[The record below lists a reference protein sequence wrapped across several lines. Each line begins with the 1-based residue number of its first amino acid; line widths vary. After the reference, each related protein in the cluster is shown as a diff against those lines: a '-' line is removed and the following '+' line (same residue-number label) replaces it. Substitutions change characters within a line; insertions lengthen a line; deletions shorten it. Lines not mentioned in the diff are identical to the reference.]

1 MQVAILAG
9 GKATRLGDLARTQPK
24 SMIEAGGRPFLEH
37 QLEFLRDAGVGH
49 VVLCIGHLGEQIE
62 GYFGN
67 GERYGVAIEYS
78 VETVPMGTAG
88 ALRHARSLLHDVFF
102 TMYGDSFLSVDFAK
116 IANHFES
123 SSKLALMTVHRNHD
137 RYDGSNTVVEENLVK
152 RYSKKE
158 KTRGM
163 VHIDYG
169 VNLFRKEVLDLIP
182 ANEFHSLEDLFPR
195 LIDSGQLLAYEIAER
210 FYEIGST
217 QGLEEFRHFVETA
230 R

>member
-9 GKATRLGDLARTQPK
+9 GKATRLGDLSKTQPK

-37 QLEFLRDAGVGH
+37 QLEFLRDAGVND
-49 VVLCIGHLGEQIE
+49 VVLCIGHMGEQIKS
-62 GYFGN
+62 YFGN
-67 GERYGVAIEYS
+67 GERFGVAIEYS

-88 ALRHARSLLHDVFF
+88 ALKHARPLLRDVFF
-102 TMYGDSFLSVDFAK
+102 TMYGDSFLSVDFARV
-116 IANHFES
+116 ADHFES
-123 SSKLALMTVHRNHD
+123 YNKLALMTVYRNHD
-137 RYDGSNTVVEENLVK
+137 RYDRSNTAVEGDLVR

-158 KTRGM
+158 RTKSM

-169 VNLFRKEVLDLIP
+169 VNLFRKEVLDMIP
-182 ANEFHSLEDLFPR
+182 ADEFHLLEDLFAR
-195 LIDSGQLLAYEIAER
+195 LVDSGQLLACEITDR

-217 QGLEEFRHFVETA
+217 QGLEEFRQFVESG

>member
-9 GKATRLGDLARTQPK
+9 GKATRLGDLSKTQPK

-37 QLEFLRDAGVGH
+37 QLEFLRDAGVND
-49 VVLCIGHLGEQIE
+49 VVLCIGHMGEQIKS
-62 GYFGN
+62 YFGN
-67 GERYGVAIEYS
+67 GERFGVAIEYS

-88 ALRHARSLLHDVFF
+88 ALRHARPLLHDVFF
-102 TMYGDSFLSVDFAK
+102 TMYGDSFLSVDFARVADHLK
-116 IANHFES
+116 ASN
-123 SSKLALMTVHRNHD
+123 KLALMTVYQNHD
-137 RYDGSNTVVEENLVK
+137 RYDRSNTAVEGDLVK

-158 KTRGM
+158 RTRGM

-169 VNLFRKEVLDLIP
+169 VNLFRKEVLDMIP
-182 ANEFHSLEDLFPR
+182 ANEFHLLEDLFAR
-195 LIDSGQLLAYEIAER
+195 LIDSGQLLAYEITDR

-217 QGLEEFRHFVETA
+217 QGLEEFRQFVGSG

>member
-9 GKATRLGDLARTQPK
+9 GKATRLGDLAKIQPK
-24 SMIEAGGRPFLEH
+24 SMIEANGRPFLEH
-37 QLEFLRDAGVGH
+37 QLESLRDAGVSD
-49 VVLCIGHLGEQIE
+49 VVLCIGHMGEQIRK
-62 GYFGN
+62 YFGN
-67 GERYGVAIEYS
+67 GERFGVAIEYC

-88 ALRHARSLLHDVFF
+88 ALKCARPLLRDVFF

-116 IANHFES
+116 VAGHFEAS
-123 SSKLALMTVHRNHD
+123 NKLALMTVYRNHD
-137 RYDGSNTVVEENLVK
+137 RHDLSNTVVEGNLVK
-152 RYSKKE
+152 HYSKKE
-158 KTRGM
+158 RTRGM

-169 VNLFRKEVLDLIP
+169 VNLFRREVLDMIP

-195 LIDSGQLLAYEIAER
+195 LIDSGQLLAYEITER

-217 QGLEEFRHFVETA
+217 QGLREFRQLVEGA